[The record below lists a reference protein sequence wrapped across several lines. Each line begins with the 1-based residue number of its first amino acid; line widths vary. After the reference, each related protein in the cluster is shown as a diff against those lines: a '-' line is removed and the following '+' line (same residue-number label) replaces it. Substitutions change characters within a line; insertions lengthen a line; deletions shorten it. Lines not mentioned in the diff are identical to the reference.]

1 MGINRRFVDLHM
13 HSTASDG
20 TTPPEKLIEVARA
33 ETVLALAEG
42 WISEE
47 PQEYIMAL
55 TDHDTLAGI
64 PALEKAARLF
74 ENVRIIPGVE
84 ISSDYQGHEIHIL
97 GYNVDS
103 ENSDLQ
109 SGLEYYRGERQHRNR
124 RILGKFRDI
133 GISIPEEELSTRENE
148 AVGRPHIA
156 RWLVRHRYA
165 ESIRDAF
172 DRFLNPGEPCYVNRE
187 KAPAKECIQLIR
199 NAGGIP
205 VLAHP
210 VRYRF
215 LNHPELEKMIRRF
228 TEDGLQ
234 GVETYYTENRPADTR
249 YLEALSEKYRLIRT
263 GGSDYHGKNK
273 PNHHMGYGHGNL
285 GETMNR
291 IQVTAPPSASSAP
304 DASCTEPAPSWVR

>member
-103 ENSDLQ
+103 ETYSRDWNITEASGSAGTGEFWENSETWEFQ
-109 SGLEYYRGERQHRNR
+109 SRKRN
-124 RILGKFRDI
+124 
-133 GISIPEEELSTRENE
+133 
-148 AVGRPHIA
+148 
-156 RWLVRHRYA
+156 
-165 ESIRDAF
+165 
-172 DRFLNPGEPCYVNRE
+172 
-187 KAPAKECIQLIR
+187 
-199 NAGGIP
+199 
-205 VLAHP
+205 
-210 VRYRF
+210 
-215 LNHPELEKMIRRF
+215 
-228 TEDGLQ
+228 
-234 GVETYYTENRPADTR
+234 
-249 YLEALSEKYRLIRT
+249 
-263 GGSDYHGKNK
+263 
-273 PNHHMGYGHGNL
+273 
-285 GETMNR
+285 
-291 IQVTAPPSASSAP
+291 
-304 DASCTEPAPSWVR
+304 